1 MGYLTRWAEEKSVKD
16 CTGDMTTMFLYGYV
30 LTRFGCS
37 KVLVSDK
44 AMHFLNEMISALTEE
59 FQVYHQ
65 KSTPYHRQE
74 NRTIEAFNKIL
85 ENALMK
91 ICNVQWNEWNVHVPA
106 ILWAYK
112 TTCKKMIGK
121 TPFKLVDGV
130 EAVIPMEYIVP
141 RLCIKSFMNMEDL
154 EPLEEWIAQLMEL
167 EEYRFLVGF
176 HQQVQKQSEKTW
188 HDRHIQLRTFKVDIL
203 SSYMIVNSL
212 NFQVIPYALVRD
224 IYCQRYYRWW
234 RSLTHE
240 AEWGTLSGK
249 SEWE

>member
-1 MGYLTRWAEEKSVKD
+1 LLRDELPLHPQVCLQPFEKWAIDFVGPIHLLGKKTSTHYIITTMGYLTRWAEEKSVKD

-154 EPLEEWIAQLMEL
+154 EPLEEWIA
-167 EEYRFLVGF
+167 
-176 HQQVQKQSEKTW
+176 
-188 HDRHIQLRTFKVDIL
+188 
-203 SSYMIVNSL
+203 
-212 NFQVIPYALVRD
+212 
-224 IYCQRYYRWW
+224 
-234 RSLTHE
+234 
-240 AEWGTLSGK
+240 
-249 SEWE
+249 